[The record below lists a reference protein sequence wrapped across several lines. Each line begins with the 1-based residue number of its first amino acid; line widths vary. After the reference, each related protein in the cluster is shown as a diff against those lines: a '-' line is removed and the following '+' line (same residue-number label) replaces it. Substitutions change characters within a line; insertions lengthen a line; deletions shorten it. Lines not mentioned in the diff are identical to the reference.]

1 MTRWTLTTL
10 LLALAAVAVPPAL
23 AENST
28 RVAGYTIHHNALTTD
43 KLTPEVARSYG
54 IQRSRNRGLL
64 NVSVIKDV
72 EGTTG
77 QAVTAQ
83 VDATSRSLQGQVR
96 EIAMREVR
104 EAAAVYYLGEFPV
117 EHQETLNFTVQVR
130 PQGEP
135 ASYAAELSQ
144 EFFTR

>member
-1 MTRWTLTTL
+1 MRIRTLPA
-10 LLALAAVAVPPAL
+10 LLALVAGLGLGPAL
-23 AENST
+23 AENAT
-28 RVAGYTIHHNALTTD
+28 KIPGYTIHHNAITTD
-43 KLTPEVARSYG
+43 QLTPEVARGYG

-72 EGTTG
+72 PGTTG
-77 QAVTAQ
+77 TPVAATVK
-83 VDATSRSLQGQVR
+83 ATSRNLQGVIR
-96 EIAMREVR
+96 ELSMREVKDGT
-104 EAAAVYYLGEFPV
+104 AVYYLGEFPV

-130 PQGEP
+130 PQGEA

>member
-1 MTRWTLTTL
+1 MRIRTLPA
-10 LLALAAVAVPPAL
+10 LLALVAGLGLGPAL
-23 AENST
+23 AENAT
-28 RVAGYTIHHNALTTD
+28 KIPGYTIHHNAITTD
-43 KLTPEVARSYG
+43 QLTPDVARSYG

-72 EGTTG
+72 PGTTG
-77 QAVTAQ
+77 TPVAATVK
-83 VDATSRSLQGQVR
+83 ATSRNLQGVIR
-96 EIAMREVR
+96 ELPMREVKDG
-104 EAAAVYYLGEFPV
+104 AAVYYLGEFPV

>member
-1 MTRWTLTTL
+1 MRIRTLPA
-10 LLALAAVAVPPAL
+10 LLALVAGLGLGPAL
-23 AENST
+23 AENAT
-28 RVAGYTIHHNALTTD
+28 KIPGYTIHHNAITTD
-43 KLTPEVARSYG
+43 QLTPDVGRSYG

-72 EGTTG
+72 PGTTG
-77 QAVTAQ
+77 TPVAATVK
-83 VDATSRSLQGQVR
+83 ATSRNLQGVIR
-96 EIAMREVR
+96 ELPMREVKDGT
-104 EAAAVYYLGEFPV
+104 AVYYLGEFPV

-130 PQGEP
+130 PQGEA

>member
-1 MTRWTLTTL
+1 MTRWTLPTL

-64 NVSVIKDV
+64 NVSVIKD
-72 EGTTG
+72 EPGTTG
-77 QAVTAQ
+77 KPVTAQ
-83 VDATSRSLQGQVR
+83 VKATSRNLQGLIR
-96 EIAMREVR
+96 ELAMREVR
-104 EAAAVYYLGEFPV
+104 DGTAVYYLAEFPV
-117 EHQETLNFTVQVR
+117 EHQETLSFSLQVR
-130 PQGEP
+130 PQGETT
-135 ASYAAELSQ
+135 SYAAELSQ